1 MKLLTDGELF
11 YRVRTQTSFS
21 EKEAGQLMKKLIL
34 TVNFMHNNDLCH
46 RDLKPEN
53 LLFSSSDSN
62 AEIKIIDFDFAK
74 KKRTKHQTI
83 TILCGTLLYTALE
96 ALLSPSSSSP
106 TTIST
111 TVVFAPSMTKSTN
124 TVTYGYDEPCLKIT
138 RPAQQKFG
146 QQDSKSECDSYEC
159 FRSKTANGFLRSSS
173 LKQLSCVFDIEQFTE
188 YCPTTYAVC
197 PCYTSR
203 LLINDVQII
212 LYSYHYFIDPPHYI
226 EHYAQEI
233 RANQKA
239 LEMAQIKVDQ
249 LLTNGSDFS
258 LIQDSLSS
266 TQQQS
271 ARRTNCLIF
280 ASGTLAPLATYFG
293 ELTISFDT
301 QMNLL
306 LEYNHVI
313 DTQRT
318 FIITLSRGQ
327 NPNIKLRATY
337 QNIDRLDFQDECDLV
352 LLDVCQHMPYD
363 VLYLLNVTLTTVEQL
378 NYAQR
383 YRILICFK
391 ATDQRKM
398 K

>member
-11 YRVRTQTSFS
+11 YRIRTQTSFS
-21 EKEAGQLMKKLIL
+21 EKEARQLMKKFIL

-46 RDLKPEN
+46 RDFKPEVRAVN
-53 LLFSSSDSN
+53 VTMRAFQKADQFQLSSVTN
-62 AEIKIIDFDFAK
+62 GVLTRRRYNK
-74 KKRTKHQTI
+74 
-83 TILCGTLLYTALE
+83 
-96 ALLSPSSSSP
+96 
-106 TTIST
+106 
-111 TVVFAPSMTKSTN
+111 KSTDSCLF
-124 TVTYGYDEPCLKIT
+124 TSSLKIT

-173 LKQLSCVFDIEQFTE
+173 LKQLSGVFDIEQFTE

-212 LYSYHYFIDPPHYI
+212 LYSYHYFIDP
-226 EHYAQEI
+226 
-233 RANQKA
+233 R
-239 LEMAQIKVDQ
+239 
-249 LLTNGSDFS
+249 
-258 LIQDSLSS
+258 
-266 TQQQS
+266 
-271 ARRTNCLIF
+271 
-280 ASGTLAPLATYFG
+280 
-293 ELTISFDT
+293 
-301 QMNLL
+301 
-306 LEYNHVI
+306 
-313 DTQRT
+313 
-318 FIITLSRGQ
+318 
-327 NPNIKLRATY
+327 
-337 QNIDRLDFQDECDLV
+337 DECDLV

-383 YRILICFK
+383 YRILMCFK

>member
-11 YRVRTQTSFS
+11 YRIRTQTSFS
-21 EKEAGQLMKKLIL
+21 EKEARQLMKKFIL

-46 RDLKPEN
+46 RDFKPEVRAVN
-53 LLFSSSDSN
+53 VTMRAFQKADQFQLSSVTN
-62 AEIKIIDFDFAK
+62 GVLTRRRYNK
-74 KKRTKHQTI
+74 
-83 TILCGTLLYTALE
+83 
-96 ALLSPSSSSP
+96 
-106 TTIST
+106 
-111 TVVFAPSMTKSTN
+111 KSTDSCLF
-124 TVTYGYDEPCLKIT
+124 TSSLKIT

-173 LKQLSCVFDIEQFTE
+173 LKQLSGVFDIEQFTE

-212 LYSYHYFIDPPHYI
+212 LYSYHYFIDPRVRNSI
-226 EHYAQEI
+226 
-233 RANQKA
+233 
-239 LEMAQIKVDQ
+239 
-249 LLTNGSDFS
+249 
-258 LIQDSLSS
+258 
-266 TQQQS
+266 
-271 ARRTNCLIF
+271 LIF

-293 ELTISFDT
+293 EFTISFDT

-313 DTQRT
+313 DIQPTH
-318 FIITLSRGQ
+318 
-327 NPNIKLRATY
+327 

-383 YRILICFK
+383 YRILMCFK

>member
-11 YRVRTQTSFS
+11 YRIRTQTSFS

-34 TVNFMHNNDLCH
+34 TIIIMHNNDLCH
-46 RDLKPEN
+46 RDFKPEN

-74 KKRTKHQTI
+74 QNVRAVNVTMRAFQKADQFQ
-83 TILCGTLLYTALE
+83 
-96 ALLSPSSSSP
+96 LSSV
-106 TTIST
+106 TNG
-111 TVVFAPSMTKSTN
+111 VLARRRYDKKSTDSCLF
-124 TVTYGYDEPCLKIT
+124 TSSLKIT

-159 FRSKTANGFLRSSS
+159 FRK
-173 LKQLSCVFDIEQFTE
+173 
-188 YCPTTYAVC
+188 
-197 PCYTSR
+197 
-203 LLINDVQII
+203 
-212 LYSYHYFIDPPHYI
+212 
-226 EHYAQEI
+226 EI

-306 LEYNHVI
+306 LEYNH
-313 DTQRT
+313 
-318 FIITLSRGQ
+318 
-327 NPNIKLRATY
+327 
-337 QNIDRLDFQDECDLV
+337 DECDLV

-383 YRILICFK
+383 YRILMCFK

>member
-11 YRVRTQTSFS
+11 YRIRTQTSFS

-46 RDLKPEN
+46 RDFKPEN
-53 LLFSSSDSN
+53 LLFASSDSN

-74 KKRTKHQTI
+74 QNVRAVNVTMRAFQKADQFQ
-83 TILCGTLLYTALE
+83 
-96 ALLSPSSSSP
+96 LSSV
-106 TTIST
+106 TNGVLTRRRYNK
-111 TVVFAPSMTKSTN
+111 KSTDSCLF
-124 TVTYGYDEPCLKIT
+124 TSSLKIT

-197 PCYTSR
+197 SCYTSR
-203 LLINDVQII
+203 VLINDVQII
-212 LYSYHYFIDPPHYI
+212 LYSYHYFIDPRVRNSMQISINKSIIIIDEAHYI
-226 EHYAQEI
+226 EHYVQEI

-280 ASGTLAPLATYFG
+280 ASGTLAPLATYFD

-313 DTQRT
+313 DIQRT

-327 NPNIKLRATY
+327 NPNIK
-337 QNIDRLDFQDECDLV
+337 F
-352 LLDVCQHMPYD
+352 
-363 VLYLLNVTLTTVEQL
+363 
-378 NYAQR
+378 
-383 YRILICFK
+383 
-391 ATDQRKM
+391 
-398 K
+398 